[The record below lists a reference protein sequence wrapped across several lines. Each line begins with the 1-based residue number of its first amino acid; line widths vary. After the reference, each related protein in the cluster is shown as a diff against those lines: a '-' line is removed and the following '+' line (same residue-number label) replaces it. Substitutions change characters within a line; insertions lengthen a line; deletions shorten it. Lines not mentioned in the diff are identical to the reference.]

1 MLMNN
6 NPLRLSLIALSC
18 AAISLTLTGCAA
30 TSGSSVSSILS
41 QAKSASSSL
50 TQAEISSGLKEALN
64 IGVKTGV
71 KVLSANN
78 GYYNDLATRIGL
90 PSEAVIITK
99 NVAKL
104 PGGQALV
111 TKVIKNINA
120 AASDAATQ
128 AVPIFAS
135 AITDMT
141 ITDAKTILKSKG
153 QAATDY
159 FKTKTKTPLKKL
171 FGTYISKSVNKKLLG
186 DVSAQ
191 SCWDSMTSEWNEV
204 ATSTVG
210 RVAGFT
216 TVKTDLTDYLTDKA
230 VDGIYYK
237 VGEQEKKIRT
247 DVSQRTTAL
256 LKKVFAHQS

>member
-1 MLMNN
+1 M
-6 NPLRLSLIALSC
+6 PHSPIIRTALAAIVC
-18 AAISLTLTGCAA
+18 AAVASQLTGC
-30 TSGSSVSSILS
+30 SVSSSAVSSGLS
-41 QAKSASSSL
+41 TLKSASSSL
-50 TQAEISSGLKEALN
+50 TQAEVSSGLKEALN
-64 IGVKTGV
+64 IGITTGV
-71 KVLSANN
+71 KVLSAKN

-90 PSEAVIITK
+90 PSEAAVITK
-99 NVAKL
+99 NIAKL

-111 TKVIKNINA
+111 TKVVKNINA
-120 AASDAATQ
+120 AASDAATE

-135 AITDMT
+135 AVTSMT
-141 ITDAKTILKSKG
+141 ISDATNILKSKG

-171 FGTYISKSVNKKLLG
+171 FTKYIDSSVNKKLIS
-186 DVSAQ
+186 DVSPQ
-191 SCWDSMTSEWNEV
+191 SLWDDMTTSWNEV

-210 RVAGFT
+210 KVAGLT

-247 DVSQRTTAL
+247 DVNERTTAL

>member
-1 MLMNN
+1 MNN

-90 PSEAVIITK
+90 LRGGHHNEECRQA
-99 NVAKL
+99 